1 MSVASETGVDPCV
14 NPALQASLSTPLQ
27 ACLQLAFRR
36 AAHLALCSAAQSNGQ
51 LCRER
56 KVVLALVSQV
66 EHPETWH
73 LQRIDA
79 LGVQLLDELFRHQ
92 ACAVPAT
99 RGQLMRSASATIAST

>member
-1 MSVASETGVDPCV
+1 
-14 NPALQASLSTPLQ
+14 
-27 ACLQLAFRR
+27 
-36 AAHLALCSAAQSNGQ
+36 
-51 LCRER
+51 
-56 KVVLALVSQV
+56 V